1 VKQIEGYIKTNLDD
15 AKKIADA
22 LKDGPVMFS
31 WTDDYT
37 HFDIYMVPSRYFE
50 TVFLAPM
57 KIANWRYHGMVIVS
71 IERKG
76 CFNFD
81 LMSGT
86 QDFKST
92 YVAEKLGLDY
102 EGSTVEQV
110 TELLNMI
117 SITYKSRRNII
128 L

>member
-1 VKQIEGYIKTNLDD
+1 MNQIEGYIRTNLDD
-15 AKKIADA
+15 AKKVADA

-31 WTDDYT
+31 WTDEKT
-37 HFDIYMVPSRYFE
+37 HFDFYMVPSRYFE
-50 TVFLAPM
+50 TVFLAPQ
-57 KIANWRYHGMVIVS
+57 KIMNWRWHGMVIVS

-81 LMSGT
+81 LMSGE
-86 QDFKST
+86 QSFYPGYIS
-92 YVAEKLGLDY
+92 EKLGLDKD
-102 EGSTVEQV
+102 GSDSESVCEF
-110 TELLNMI
+110 LNMI